1 MARLAADN
9 ARLMAPEVPETP
21 ASAPA
26 DAGNEERKRSAI
38 ESALA
43 RARARRNATP

>member
-1 MARLAADN
+1 MEHLAADN
-9 ARLMAPEVPETP
+9 ARLMAPEAPASPSTP
-21 ASAPA
+21 AA

-43 RARARRNATP
+43 RARARRNA